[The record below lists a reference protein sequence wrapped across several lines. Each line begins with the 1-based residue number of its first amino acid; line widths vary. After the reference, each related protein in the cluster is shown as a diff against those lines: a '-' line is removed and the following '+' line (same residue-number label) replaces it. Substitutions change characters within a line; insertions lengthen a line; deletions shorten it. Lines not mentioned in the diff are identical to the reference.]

1 MGLPKRIRGL
11 RTAFLVLLSFF
22 YSTLSDSPNHSH
34 TNPKIVYVSPFSSE
48 PRYQHSASE
57 RQENSVIPLAGTGS
71 SDYGLPLPRLRNH
84 DYSNAPIVEDPKYA
98 TGEPFDI
105 RVQSP
110 SHVDEPLHVHVQVP
124 EDQQAAYSQPAYG
137 EVTQDTYAQQSEPD
151 IHVQSPTHIDE
162 PLHIHVQV
170 PAEPVPAPDSYGQ
183 PAPDTYGVE
192 PALATYEAEAE
203 APIPQEIPPE
213 PQAAPPAPALGLLQL
228 LPLFVITVLAVIAST
243 IVGAILG

>member
-1 MGLPKRIRGL
+1 MGLPKRTRGL
-11 RTAFLVLLSFF
+11 RTAFLVLFSFF

-71 SDYGLPLPRLRNH
+71 NDYGLNPLPRLKNH

-110 SHVDEPLHVHVQVP
+110 SHIDEPLHIHVQVP
-124 EDQQAAYSQPAYG
+124 ADQQAAYSQPAYG
-137 EVTQDTYAQQSEPD
+137 EVTQDTYAQHP
-151 IHVQSPTHIDE
+151 
-162 PLHIHVQV
+162 
-170 PAEPVPAPDSYGQ
+170 EPVPAPDSYGQ
-183 PAPDTYGVE
+183 PAPDTYGQPVFE
-192 PALATYEAEAE
+192 PALATYEAEAP
-203 APIPQEIPPE
+203 APIPQETP
-213 PQAAPPAPALGLLQL
+213 AAPPAPALGLLQL

>member
-1 MGLPKRIRGL
+1 MGLPKRTRGL
-11 RTAFLVLLSFF
+11 RTAFLVLFSFF

-71 SDYGLPLPRLRNH
+71 NDYGLNPLPRLRNH

-110 SHVDEPLHVHVQVP
+110 SH
-124 EDQQAAYSQPAYG
+124 
-137 EVTQDTYAQQSEPD
+137 
-151 IHVQSPTHIDE
+151 IDE

-183 PAPDTYGVE
+183 PAPDTYGQPVVE
-192 PALATYEAEAE
+192 PALATYEAEAP
-203 APIPQEIPPE
+203 APIPQETP
-213 PQAAPPAPALGLLQL
+213 AAPPAPALGLLQL

>member
-1 MGLPKRIRGL
+1 MGLPKRIRSL
-11 RTAFLVLLSFF
+11 RTVSLVLFSFF

-34 TNPKIVYVSPFSSE
+34 ANPKIVYVSPFSSE
-48 PRYQHSASE
+48 PRFQHSASE
-57 RQENSVIPLAGTGS
+57 RQENSVVPLPGTGS
-71 SDYGLPLPRLRNH
+71 SDYGLNPLPRLKNH

-98 TGEPFDI
+98 TEEPFDI

-110 SHVDEPLHVHVQVP
+110 SFVDEPLHIHVQVP

-137 EVTQDTYAQQSEPD
+137 EVTQDTYAQQAPD
-151 IHVQSPTHIDE
+151 SYGK
-162 PLHIHVQV
+162 
-170 PAEPVPAPDSYGQ
+170 PVPAADSYGQ
-183 PAPDTYGVE
+183 PAPDTYGQPVVE
-192 PALATYEAEAE
+192 PALATYEAEAPE
-203 APIPQEIPPE
+203 PAPTPQETPAE